1 VDCRE
6 NSRRKATPFFK
17 PLNDLD
23 FNNHERFTHSYVEMP
38 RFYPKYCSNSTEL
51 TRSVLNTSIVTVPYG
66 TEHVTFSI
74 MRKNQYEE
82 QLFKSE
88 DEKYEFDRH
97 IQMYK
102 RTIKT
107 LE

>member
-1 VDCRE
+1 
-6 NSRRKATPFFK
+6 
-17 PLNDLD
+17 
-23 FNNHERFTHSYVEMP
+23 
-38 RFYPKYCSNSTEL
+38 
-51 TRSVLNTSIVTVPYG
+51 VTVPYG